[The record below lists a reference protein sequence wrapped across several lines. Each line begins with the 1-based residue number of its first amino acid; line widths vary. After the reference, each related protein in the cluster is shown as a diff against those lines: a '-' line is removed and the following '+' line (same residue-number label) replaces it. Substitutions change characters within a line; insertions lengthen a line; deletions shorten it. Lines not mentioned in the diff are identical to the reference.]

1 MGKKTHATALTP
13 PRPRRGAR
21 AAFTLMEMLVAIA
34 LTGILLAG
42 LAFVNHNVMTVWAA
56 QAEDP
61 LFDRHVDGLRRAL
74 EACAAETADAAGT
87 QGVARPG
94 SQVFSAAP
102 SSTGVERA
110 PYLRITGAP
119 PFLVSD
125 TMPMGFVHAWL
136 CMENNAGLVL
146 YWQTD
151 AGRRDNQDA
160 THRLVLSPWVVSMQT
175 LSYDTSSD
183 AWDDAGSDPDA
194 VPPGASVFL
203 QLTLNHRGQIR
214 HILIPLSDNAPR
226 NLSY

>member
-1 MGKKTHATALTP
+1 MKRKTHAPAPAPLCLH
-13 PRPRRGAR
+13 RGRR

-34 LTGILLAG
+34 LTGILLTG
-42 LAFVNHNVMTVWAA
+42 LAFVNYNIMTVWAA

-74 EACAAETADAAGT
+74 EACAAETVDASGT
-87 QGVARPG
+87 QGTARPA
-94 SQVFSAAP
+94 SQVFRAAP
-102 SSTGVERA
+102 ASTGVDRA

-136 CMENNAGLVL
+136 CMEADTGLVL

-160 THRLVLSPWVVSMQT
+160 TQRLVLSPWVVSMET
-175 LSYDTSSD
+175 LSYDAPSD
-183 AWDDAGSDPDA
+183 GWDDAGADPDA
-194 VPPGASVFL
+194 VPSGASVFL
-203 QLTLNHRGQIR
+203 QLTLNHR
-214 HILIPLSDNAPR
+214 AT
-226 NLSY
+226 